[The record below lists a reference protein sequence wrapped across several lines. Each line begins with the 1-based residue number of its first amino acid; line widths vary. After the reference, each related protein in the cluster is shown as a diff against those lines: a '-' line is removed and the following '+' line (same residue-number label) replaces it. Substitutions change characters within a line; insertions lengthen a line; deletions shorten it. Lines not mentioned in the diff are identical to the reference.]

1 MLDRVLKKDIKDY
14 RAKDVMTKK
23 VITLPPSETL
33 LKAQSLMSQYRIKK
47 IVVVEDEH
55 VIPLGIITLNDI
67 IKIAISDQSD
77 REMYEISISE
87 AMSKRLVTAGE
98 SSTVIKCAQIMTREN
113 VSSVVIVEEKEEGEA
128 GQHPSQQSKLS
139 GIITYTDLTDFFAEK
154 CSGAASVSQYMSFPV
169 VTISISD
176 KVSTAAEL
184 LLKNN
189 ISHLIVT
196 GEGKILGILSE
207 RDLLLLTLAFKSKRL
222 RAVYENN
229 LILFHSS
236 KKRNLVEPAF
246 ATIRDVF
253 TPDPTIIERNADLA
267 IAAKVMIKQ
276 GISAIPVVDS
286 LQEENEKAQL
296 VGIITK
302 TDIVKA
308 LAQLVLKAKL

>member
-113 VSSVVIVEEKEEGEA
+113 VSSVVIVEEKEGEA

-196 GEGKILGILSE
+196 GEEKMHGILSE